1 MHIISDPSL
10 KRPGYVYSNGVGT
23 PIDAQ
28 PKVNWK
34 HVDGPLLYC
43 SNGQLHWL
51 TWRERF
57 RLYWGL
63 ADLHD
68 IDFERRTHPQL

>member
-10 KRPGYVYSNGVGT
+10 KRPGYVYENGVGT
-23 PIDAQ
+23 PIGSQ
-28 PKVNWK
+28 PEIVWN

-43 SNGQLHWL
+43 SNGRLHWL

-57 RLYWGL
+57 RLFVGW
-63 ADLHD
+63 ADIHD
-68 IDFERRTHPQL
+68 IDFERRTAGR